1 MMFFFFLE
9 KVKFDIIP
17 GPNDVVSIL
26 FLISPHSIYF
36 SQEFLFNG
44 KKKKYLK
51 QK

>member
-1 MMFFFFLE
+1 MFSFFLE

-17 GPNDVVSIL
+17 GQNDVVNIL
-26 FLISPHSIYF
+26 FSISPHSLYF